1 MKLKYKVKVIIL
13 LIALAIVSVV
23 GRSYALWVITEKQND
38 SNLII
43 AGCFSVTLNDKDINN
58 LITRINLT
66 STYPISD
73 ERGMNLTQYYELKVK
88 NTCSVA
94 ASYKVTINSL
104 NTNTLDDSFIK
115 YYLVSSPNNY
125 GPSLLES
132 LDTYLM
138 EDSMKSTIETKIKQI
153 ENNNDVAIKNSYLL
167 STGVLNP
174 TEEKTYELR
183 MWVRDDATSEQMSKE
198 FKATVALEAY
208 ATANH
213 S

>member
-1 MKLKYKVKVIIL
+1 MKLKYKVKVILL

-23 GRSYALWVITEKQND
+23 GRSYALWVITKKQND
-38 SNLII
+38 TNLII
-43 AGCFSVTLNDKDINN
+43 AGCFEATFNDKDINN
-58 LITRINLT
+58 LSTNINLT
-66 STYPISD
+66 NTYPISD
-73 ERGMNLTQYYELKVK
+73 ESGIKLTPYVVTIK
-88 NTCSVA
+88 NTCSIA
-94 ASYKVTINSL
+94 ASYKLSINTL
-104 NTNTLDDSFIK
+104 NTNTLDDGFIK
-115 YYLVSSPNNY
+115 LYLVNAPNNY
-125 GPSLLES
+125 GPMLFDS

-138 EDSMKSTIETKIKQI
+138 EASIKDTIETEK
-153 ENNNDVAIKNSYLL
+153 NVSIKNSYVL

-174 TEEKTYELR
+174 TEEETYELR